1 MLPCEFVKTRLHH
14 GHFQRN
20 VLNIFG
26 VFICLVS
33 QKIIVLIRL
42 RQCNCLCTIGEILQL
57 C

>member
-1 MLPCEFVKTRLHH
+1 MLPSEFVKTRLHH

-42 RQCNCLCTIGEILQL
+42 RQCNCLCTIGEIL
-57 C
+57 